1 MMTRS
6 RAALTHLG
14 FSLLLLAA
22 CVGLILLA
30 WYPHPL
36 FVLSQN
42 ARFSLALISAA
53 CIVLPSLTWLVA
65 RPGKERPK
73 LVLDLVVIGLIHVSA
88 VSWGMYN
95 LGVQK
100 PYFMIF
106 TLDRFDVLARAQAVG
121 QITNPA
127 LLDKPFAGP
136 VHAYANMPTESAAF
150 QQLLREVM
158 FEGKPDIQFRPEF
171 WSPYGER
178 MHLALQTARPLA
190 DLRAARPASSEC
202 IDDLASERD
211 ADIGRLRF
219 VPGIMG
225 DGHFAVVLDGGS
237 GEIAGYI
244 NTNPWLE

>member
-1 MMTRS
+1 MARS

-14 FSLLLLAA
+14 LSLLLLAA

-30 WYPHPL
+30 WYPHPFFL
-36 FVLSQN
+36 LSQH
-42 ARFSLALISAA
+42 ARFSLALIAAA

-65 RPGKERPK
+65 KPGKERPK
-73 LVLDLVVIGLIHVSA
+73 LVLDLVVIGLIQASA

-100 PYFMIF
+100 PYFMVF
-106 TLDRFDVLARAQAVG
+106 TLDRFDVLAREQAVG
-121 QITNPA
+121 QITNSA

-136 VHAYANMPTESAAF
+136 VHIYANMPTESAAF

-178 MHLALQTARPLA
+178 RQLALQTARPLA
-190 DLRAARPASSEC
+190 DLRAARPEAKIR
-202 IDDLASERD
+202 IDDLASGLD
-211 ADIGRLRF
+211 AEIGRLRF
-219 VPGIMG
+219 VPGMMG
-225 DGHFAVVLDGGS
+225 DGHFAVVLDGSNGK
-237 GEIAGYI
+237 IAGYI
-244 NTNPWLE
+244 DTNPWLE